1 YSSMLL
7 LYDGRI
13 ALLYEK
19 YYKWFGRRPNPVSTT
34 FLNGEGDH
42 NFDGYDIVYQVF
54 DLETITA
61 GRYRVL

>member
-1 YSSMLL
+1 M
-7 LYDGRI
+7 
-13 ALLYEK
+13 A
-19 YYKWFGRRPNPVSTT
+19 WFGRRPNPVSTT
-34 FLNGEGDH
+34 FLNGDGDH

>member
-1 YSSMLL
+1 M
-7 LYDGRI
+7 
-13 ALLYEK
+13 A
-19 YYKWFGRRPNPVSTT
+19 WFGRRPNPVSTT
-34 FLNGEGDH
+34 FLNGGGDH